1 MQKVNQCWW
10 QRAAGMVRARM
21 GLYGVLV
28 LALGVL
34 LWSRLLLVTR
44 PPRVAIA
51 EPMNMLVQPGDRTG
65 VGMAHDVPLPDA
77 STNPEATFEQ
87 ARPK

>member
-1 MQKVNQCWW
+1 MARKVQ
-10 QRAAGMVRARM
+10 ARL

-44 PPRVAIA
+44 PPRVAMA
-51 EPMNMLVQPGDRTG
+51 EPNAMLVQPSQVPGVDQGAPGGDESGDGKQVPG
-65 VGMAHDVPLPDA
+65 VDQRHSHP
-77 STNPEATFEQ
+77 TH
-87 ARPK
+87 RR